1 MLAHKELLAHKWMS
15 NLRKPRGGARTL
27 VDLEML
33 ALFNGKAK
41 LIRVECSTGRGDRIG
56 RNTPETQAKN
66 SNRKNLISQLLPRDQ
81 VVNSR
86 YPDFLWTL
94 LITSYK
100 FLFLFPQNLL
110 FLFALSAELKDYVEV
125 FEG

>member
-66 SNRKNLISQLLPRDQ
+66 KPVIGMVAHQWKL
-81 VVNSR
+81 R
-86 YPDFLWTL
+86 YAQRLAHLQNTTPT
-94 LITSYK
+94 TS
-100 FLFLFPQNLL
+100 
-110 FLFALSAELKDYVEV
+110 
-125 FEG
+125 